1 MTGRGTS
8 PIAGAALD
16 QTLAALADPVRRR
29 TIELLHAK
37 PRRAGDLAREL
48 RVSPSR
54 MSQHLRVL
62 RRCGVIE
69 DDGLEHDARVKL
81 YRLKPQPFSGLR
93 SWLDEVERFWTLELA
108 AFKTHAE
115 RRGSRGDRVASD
127 RGETVQFGSTRR
139 LGKRT
144 GGHGGR
150 DR

>member
-1 MTGRGTS
+1 MAGMRGV
-8 PIAGAALD
+8 AGGGLD

-62 RRCGVIE
+62 RTSGVIE

-81 YRLKPQPFSGLR
+81 YRLKPQPFSALR

-108 AFKTHAE
+108 SFKAHAE
-115 RRGSRGDRVASD
+115 RRGSRRE
-127 RGETVQFGSTRR
+127 R
-139 LGKRT
+139 
-144 GGHGGR
+144 
-150 DR
+150 